1 MKVGDIMTKNL
12 ISVGAGANLKAVMK
26 LMANHN
32 VRSVLVK
39 PKSADDIS
47 GVISIRDVVFK
58 VIAKGVNPEK
68 LKVGTIASKPLIF
81 VDKDMDVKHAAM
93 MMSRFN
99 IARLWIK
106 EGNKVVGVVALL
118 DIVKAALK

>member
-1 MKVGDIMTKNL
+1 MKVEDIMTTKL
-12 ISVGAGANLKAVMK
+12 FSVGAGANLKAVMK

-39 PKSADDIS
+39 PKAANDIP

-58 VIAKGVNPEK
+58 IIAKGVDPEK
-68 LKVGTIASKPLIF
+68 VKVGTLASKPLIF

-93 MMSRFN
+93 MMNRFN
-99 IARLWIK
+99 IARVWVK
-106 EGNKVVGVVALL
+106 EGNTVVGVVALL
-118 DIVKAALK
+118 DVLKAALK